1 MYGQDASDVQTFL
14 DFPAHVLA
22 TYFAFSLMFPFFCVF
37 SLFSF
42 HPRVCLSF
50 KLPFSVLLFLV
61 SSSCSCFFS
70 YSSMVDYSSVRLDF
84 PSVAFLFAR
93 LGCLF
98 KFVEESCLNWVSL
111 FVKED
116 CPLLSSLFPLVSH
129 SAKVVRSLKMSEV
142 RSSALE
148 MGLSSSDD
156 RVTLEATSCST
167 FYKAWN
173 ISCPLTV
180 KDE

>member
-1 MYGQDASDVQTFL
+1 
-14 DFPAHVLA
+14 
-22 TYFAFSLMFPFFCVF
+22 
-37 SLFSF
+37 
-42 HPRVCLSF
+42 
-50 KLPFSVLLFLV
+50 
-61 SSSCSCFFS
+61 
-70 YSSMVDYSSVRLDF
+70 MVDYSSIRLDF
-84 PSVAFLFAR
+84 PSIAFLFAR

-98 KFVEESCLNWVSL
+98 EFVEESCLDWASL

-116 CPLLSSLFPLVSH
+116 CPYEPLLSSLFPLVSH
-129 SAKVVRSLKMSEV
+129 SAKVVRSLKMSEG

-167 FYKAWN
+167 SYKAWN
-173 ISCPLTV
+173 ISCPLTG

>member
-1 MYGQDASDVQTFL
+1 MPCVQSRCVYRADVSQ
-14 DFPAHVLA
+14 FPTHGLA
-22 TYFAFSLMFPFFCVF
+22 TYFAFFPPISFLF

-42 HPRVCLSF
+42 HSRVCLSF
-50 KLPFSVLLFLV
+50 KLPFSVLRSLV
-61 SSSCSCFFS
+61 GSSCSCFFS
-70 YSSMVDYSSVRLDF
+70 CYSMVDYSSVRLDF

-173 ISCPLTV
+173 ISCTLTV

>member
-1 MYGQDASDVQTFL
+1 MCTIKMRLSCRRFSVSHACFGHLFCIFPSYFLSFFLVQ
-14 DFPAHVLA
+14 
-22 TYFAFSLMFPFFCVF
+22 FS
-37 SLFSF
+37 S
-42 HPRVCLSF
+42 RVYISF
-50 KLPFSVLLFLV
+50 KLPFSVLRSLV
-61 SSSCSCFFS
+61 SSSRSCFFS
-70 YSSMVDYSSVRLDF
+70 CYSMVDYSSVRLDF